1 MLSFSTGCR
10 DEEASM
16 GAWNEAQCDDDD
28 YIEYDQPTD
37 PDTGEFVPYD
47 KYAEDPERYPLKH
60 IRRRK
65 PHG

>member
-1 MLSFSTGCR
+1 
-10 DEEASM
+10 M
-16 GAWNEAQCDDDD
+16 GAWNDDQSDDDD
-28 YIEYDQPTD
+28 FIEYDQPTD
-37 PDTGEFVPYD
+37 PDTGVFVPYD